1 MDAKEVIA
9 MEDNISRAKYRN
21 EAANNMDLRSRSRSC
36 SFLRMLNQCRCTLGL
51 CCVHRKECVERR
63 SE

>member
-21 EAANNMDLRSRSRSC
+21 EAANNMDLRSRSRSRSC

-51 CCVHRKECVERR
+51 CCVTEKNA
-63 SE
+63 